1 MEKKVICNNCE
12 KAYTPSNNIHLRET
26 ADGILFRFLSCPN
39 CDAAFL
45 IEARDKAFRKRLDKW
60 EIKERDYPAEQ
71 RKQNEKYEA
80 RFRELYPIGM
90 EFDDKKE
97 EAQDDESAD

>member
-26 ADGILFRFLSCPN
+26 ADGILFRFLSCPH

-45 IEARDKAFRKRLDKW
+45 IEARDKAFRKRLDRM
-60 EIKERDYPAEQ
+60 EIKEKDYPKEQ
-71 RKQNEKYEA
+71 EIQNKQYEG
-80 RFRELYPIGM
+80 RFRHLYPIGM
-90 EFDDKKE
+90 EFDAEKT
-97 EAQDDESAD
+97 EAEA